1 MAYEIKY
8 TKAAHIARA
17 SLPPIDRFKFEE
29 LISLIGKDI
38 NDIFL
43 KDKLLRIHSSDSD
56 NLYSL
61 RIGAKY
67 RGIIKLEEKTVNV
80 LDIVNHESL
89 EKFFKKKQDA

>member
-17 SLPPIDRFKFEE
+17 SLPPIDKFKFDE
-29 LISLIGKDI
+29 LISLVGKDI
-38 NDIFL
+38 NNIYL
-43 KDKLLRIHSSDSD
+43 KDKFQRIHSSDPD

-61 RIGAKY
+61 KIGAKY
-67 RGIIKLEEKTVNV
+67 RCIIKLDEKSVNV

>member
-1 MAYEIKY
+1 MGYQIAY

-17 SLPPIDRFKFEE
+17 SLPQLDRFKFDQ
-29 LISLIGKDI
+29 LISLVEKDI
-38 NDIFL
+38 NDTYL
-43 KDKLLRIHSSDSD
+43 RNKLERIHSSNSD

-61 RIGAKY
+61 RIGTKY
-67 RGIIKLEEKTVNV
+67 RGIIKLDEKTINV